1 MGIFGKWLG
10 GGLGFAVGGPIG
22 GLLGFL
28 VGSMIDSTTVHTS
41 TYTAGTGRTSQ
52 GDFGMSLLVLVAAVM
67 KADGKVVKSELDYVK
82 QFFVRQFGQESAKQA
97 LLMLKDILK
106 QLVVSMIDSTT
117 VHTTT
122 YTAGT
127 ARTSQGDF
135 GMSLLV
141 LVAAVMKADGKVVKS
156 ELDYVKQFFVSQFGQ
171 ESAKQALLMLKDIL
185 KQDIPVRD
193 VCLQI
198 KGNMDYSS
206 RLQLL
211 HLLFNLSL
219 ADSVI
224 HPSEIQIIESISSY
238 LGVNSNDFL
247 SIRNMFIPETDSSY
261 KILEIDPSSSNE
273 EVKKAYRRMAMKY
286 HPDKVSHLG
295 DDIRKSADD
304 KFAMV
309 NEAYEK
315 IKRERNIN

>member
-10 GGLGFAVGGPIG
+10 GGLGFVMGGPIG

-28 VGSMIDSTTVHTS
+28 VGSMIDGTTVNTP
-41 TYTAGTGRTSQ
+41 TYTSGSTRTSQ

-106 QLVVSMIDSTT
+106 Q
-117 VHTTT
+117 
-122 YTAGT
+122 
-127 ARTSQGDF
+127 
-135 GMSLLV
+135 
-141 LVAAVMKADGKVVKS
+141 
-156 ELDYVKQFFVSQFGQ
+156 
-171 ESAKQALLMLKDIL
+171 
-185 KQDIPVRD
+185 DIPVRD

-211 HLLFNLSL
+211 HLLFNISL
-219 ADSVI
+219 ADTVI
-224 HPSEIQIIESISSY
+224 DSSETAIIEKISSY
-238 LGVNSNDFL
+238 LGVASGDFL

-261 KILEIDPSSSNE
+261 KILEIEKSSSND

-295 DDIRKSADD
+295 DDVRKSADE
-304 KFAMV
+304 KFARV

-315 IKRERNIN
+315 IKKERNMN

>member
-1 MGIFGKWLG
+1 MGMFGKWLG
-10 GGLGFAVGGPIG
+10 GGLGFVMGGPIG

-28 VGSMIDSTTVHTS
+28 VGSVIDNTTVQTS
-41 TYTAGTGRTSQ
+41 TYTHGTARTTQ

-67 KADGKVVKSELDYVK
+67 KADGTIVKSELDYVK

-106 QLVVSMIDSTT
+106 Q
-117 VHTTT
+117 
-122 YTAGT
+122 
-127 ARTSQGDF
+127 
-135 GMSLLV
+135 
-141 LVAAVMKADGKVVKS
+141 
-156 ELDYVKQFFVSQFGQ
+156 E
-171 ESAKQALLMLKDIL
+171 
-185 KQDIPVRD
+185 IPVMD

-211 HLLFNLSL
+211 HLLFNISL
-219 ADSVI
+219 ADATI
-224 HPSEIQIIESISSY
+224 HPSEIQIIERIAGY
-238 LGVNSNDFL
+238 LGVASNDFL
-247 SIRNMFIPETDSSY
+247 SIKNMFIPETDSSY
-261 KILEIDPSSSNE
+261 KILEIEPSSSND

-295 DDIRKSADD
+295 EEFRRSADD
-304 KFAMV
+304 KFKKV

-315 IKRERNIN
+315 IKKERSLI